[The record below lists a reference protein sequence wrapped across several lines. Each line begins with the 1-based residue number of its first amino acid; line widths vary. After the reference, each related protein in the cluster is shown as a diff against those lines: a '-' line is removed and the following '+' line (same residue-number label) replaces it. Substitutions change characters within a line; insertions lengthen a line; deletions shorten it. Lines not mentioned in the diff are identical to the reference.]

1 MDGRVDVSEASKVSC
16 DEVKEDKLRMVS
28 RRRRR
33 LHRCLSII
41 AADSA
46 LCLSRMSLDNPAMS
60 NTFDA
65 LDMTHSVPMAK
76 QTRISLQDHVKLCL
90 RITAP
95 GHLLLSNFILIS
107 IVISVV
113 FCHESLNLHSDEGGC
128 ARPFRRILC
137 EVKAMLLLLPLA
149 RFVDCRDMLR
159 PIASFKVRAADSQR
173 YPSLLH

>member
-1 MDGRVDVSEASKVSC
+1 
-16 DEVKEDKLRMVS
+16 
-28 RRRRR
+28 
-33 LHRCLSII
+33 
-41 AADSA
+41 
-46 LCLSRMSLDNPAMS
+46 
-60 NTFDA
+60 
-65 LDMTHSVPMAK
+65 MAK
-76 QTRISLQDHVKLCL
+76 QTRISLPDHVKLCL

-95 GHLLLSNFILIS
+95 GHLLLSNFSLIS

-113 FCHESLNLHSDEGGC
+113 ICHELLNLRSDEACC

-137 EVKAMLLLLPLA
+137 KVKAMLLLLPLA